1 VDRFAGGAVA
11 NYFRKPYGPGWML
24 IGDAGYSKDPI
35 TAQGITDAFRDAQ
48 ACADALGP
56 VLRGEAAFDD
66 VLADYQRTRDAAAL
80 PLYGFTT
87 ELATLEPP
95 PAETRQLLVA
105 TQGNQP
111 AMDGFVG
118 VTAGTVSPIEF
129 FDSANIG
136 QIFAA
141 AQLRGQ

>member
-1 VDRFAGGAVA
+1 LRSEAG
-11 NYFRKPYGPGWML
+11 
-24 IGDAGYSKDPI
+24 
-35 TAQGITDAFRDAQ
+35 
-48 ACADALGP
+48 
-56 VLRGEAAFDD
+56 FDD

-129 FDSANIG
+129 FDPANIG

-141 AQLRGQ
+141 AQLRGH